1 LAIVRQERDEVQHSE
16 AVDLPDRDR
25 LLAGSDDSTIST
37 KRFWKSEPPICGV
50 VADVAPGGAQT
61 VNPALQEP
69 SLLTPPS
76 PPSDAVATSTDA
88 IIASREKWKRIAI
101 LVVIV

>member
-16 AVDLPDRDR
+16 AVVLPDRDR

-37 KRFWKSEPPICGV
+37 KRFWKSELPICGV
-50 VADVAPGGAQT
+50 VADVAPGGAQI
-61 VNPALQEP
+61 VNPRSQEP
-69 SLLTPPS
+69 SLLTPTPS
-76 PPSDAVATSTDA
+76 SDAVTTSTVA

-101 LVVIV
+101 L